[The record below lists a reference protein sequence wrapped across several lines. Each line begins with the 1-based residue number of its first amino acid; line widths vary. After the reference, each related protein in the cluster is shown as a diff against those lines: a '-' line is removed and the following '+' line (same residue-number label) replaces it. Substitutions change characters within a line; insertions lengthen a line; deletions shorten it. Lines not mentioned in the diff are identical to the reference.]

1 MRALLLKEHGGLENL
16 RALMEMISRGE
27 IRRVIDKVLP
37 LAEAVERLRRIRDR
51 EVIGNVVVIP

>member
-1 MRALLLKEHGGLENL
+1 MEALLLKEHGGLENL

-27 IRRVIDKVLP
+27 IRRVIDKVPP
-37 LAEAVERLRRIRDR
+37 LAEAVEGLRRIRDR